1 MAVEGAAFLVAV
13 GRIKRALV
21 FWATVGKPL
30 NFGMMV
36 VRSALGPLPRSSKI
50 YDFRHSFAFVA
61 LVQALPDRWTV
72 RRSGG
77 RKPSPQHWPAGE
89 RLLLVT
95 LSRTVAKFQYTVS

>member
-1 MAVEGAAFLVAV
+1 MVAV

-30 NFGMMV
+30 NFGMLV

-61 LVQALPDRWTV
+61 LGAGLAGQVDGPPERWPETLATALACW
-72 RRSGG
+72 
-77 RKPSPQHWPAGE
+77 RKTSFGYIE
-89 RLLLVT
+89 
-95 LSRTVAKFQYTVS
+95 